1 MPLLCETGGIEV
13 YVPSADNPWTK
24 EKISHLYRRMGFG
37 ANVETLDAG
46 LDVDPNELVDTLMD
60 DAVSLVLTEEPEW
73 AFWNFDDYED
83 YPAESSD
90 QRQFLYKQFM
100 LDMINNGFRD
110 KMTLF
115 WSNHF
120 VTEIETYACPS
131 YNWQY
136 YTLLQQNALGNF
148 KTFVQE
154 VGLTPAM
161 LVYLNGFENTSE
173 EPNENY
179 ARELFEL
186 FTLGEDNNYTQTDI
200 VETAKAL
207 SGYVGITVQCG
218 DISFVEADHDS
229 TEKTIFGQT
238 GNWGYQD
245 IIDILFEQRSDE
257 IATHICTKL
266 YQFFVSHSVNDDIVD
281 ELKSTF
287 IENDFEIDPVL
298 RQLFKSEHFFDDDV
312 IGVQIKSPMELALS
326 FVNETEFSLNDD
338 VLEGLAYLNSVLGQ
352 VLFSPVD
359 VAGWQGNHDWI
370 NASTLTGRWLT
381 IEYYIYGIYDAFP
394 DDLQNLVD
402 TIIGEESNDPA
413 FVTKEIIDYFIPN
426 GLQTVDAYIEATEVF
441 KWEVPT
447 NYYDQGLW
455 NLTWDTIPA
464 QVGVLLAHMSKIP
477 EFQLH

>member
-13 YVPSADNPWTK
+13 YVPSDDNPWTK
-24 EKISHLYRRMGFG
+24 EKIAHLYRRIGFG
-37 ANVETLDAG
+37 ASVETIEAG
-46 LDVDPNELVDTLMD
+46 LDVEPDDLIDTLMD
-60 DAVSLVLTEEPEW
+60 AATNLSLTEEPEW
-73 AFWNFDDYED
+73 AFWNVDDYDD
-83 YPAESSD
+83 YPAESSE
-90 QRQFLYKQFM
+90 QRTFLYKQFM
-100 LDMINNGFRD
+100 LDMLNNGFRD

-120 VTEIETYACPS
+120 VTEIETYNCPS

-161 LVYLNGFENTSE
+161 LVYLNAFENTSE

-179 ARELFEL
+179 ARELYEL
-186 FTLGEDNNYTQTDI
+186 FTLGENNNYTQTDI

-218 DISFVEADHDS
+218 DISFVEAEHD
-229 TEKTIFGQT
+229 TTDKTIFGQT

-245 IIDILFEQRSDE
+245 VIDTLFEQRSDE
-257 IATHICTKL
+257 IASHICTKL
-266 YQFFVSHSVNDDIVD
+266 YQFFVSHTIDDTIID
-281 ELKSTF
+281 ELKTTF
-287 IENDFEIDPVL
+287 IDNEFEIDPVL
-298 RQLFKSEHFFDDDV
+298 RQLFKSEHFFDDDI

-326 FVNETEFSLNDD
+326 FVNETGFSLNDD
-338 VLEGLAYLNSVLGQ
+338 ALEGLAYLNSVLGQ

-381 IEYYIYGIYDAFP
+381 IEYYILGIFDAFP
-394 DDLQNLVD
+394 DDLQNFVD
-402 TIIGEESNDPA
+402 SVVGESNDPA
-413 FVTKEIIDYFIPN
+413 FVSKEIIDYIIPN
-426 GLQTVDAYIEATEVF
+426 GLQTVDAYIEATDVF
-441 KWEVPT
+441 KWEVPE

-455 NLTWDTIPA
+455 NLTWETVPA
-464 QVGVLLAHMSKIP
+464 QVAVLLAHVSKIP